1 MSKIEKADKA
11 KEKRKVG
18 RPRKEINYTQ
28 LDELCRI
35 QCTGEECA
43 NILGMAY
50 EHLDRKLKEDGHGG
64 FVEYFQRKSADGKA
78 SLRRRQY
85 LAAVEDGNPTM
96 LVWLG
101 KQWLKQVDKQEVE
114 HTGTVKM
121 VVLDGEED

>member
-1 MSKIEKADKA
+1 MSSEKKS
-11 KEKRKVG
+11 KGG

-28 LDELCRI
+28 LEELCRI

-43 NILGMAY
+43 SILGMCY
-50 EHLDRKLKEDGHGG
+50 EHLDKRLKEDGHGG
-64 FVEYFQRKSADGKA
+64 FLEYFQQKGADGKA

-101 KQWLKQVDKQEVE
+101 KQWLKQVDKQEIE
-114 HTGTVKM
+114 HSGAVKL
-121 VVLDGEED
+121 VVLDDEEA